1 MPGGY
6 KGECG
11 DDVDP
16 LPFLAPTEKEKIE
29 AISKPYDIKKS
40 CWVKDEKEGFI
51 AGEIQSETDTQI
63 TVKTVTNQTVTMK
76 KDDVQQMNPPKFYQI
91 SDMANMTFL
100 NEASV
105 LDNLR
110 QRYIMMRIYTYSGLF
125 CVTIN
130 PYKWLPIYGAR
141 VAQMYKGRKRTE
153 VPPHLFSISDNA
165 YHDML
170 MDRENQSML
179 ITGESGA
186 GKTENTKKV
195 IQYFANIGSTGK
207 ASADGKGS
215 LEDQIIQANPVLEA
229 FGNAKT
235 TRNNNSSRFGK
246 FIRIHFGSTGKLAGA
261 DIESY
266 LLEKSRVISQQPAER
281 GYHIFYQLLS
291 NKKPELVESLLCVP
305 DPKEYQWT
313 SQGVTVVDNMDDG
326 EELLL
331 TDVAFDV
338 LGFTGE
344 EKNSVYKLTGG
355 IMHFGNMKFKQK
367 PREEQA
373 EVDTAEVADKVAHL
387 MGLNSGDLQ
396 KGITRP
402 RVKVGNEFVQKG
414 QNLDQCH
421 NSVGAL
427 GKAVYDKMFKW
438 LVVRINKTLDT
449 KMQRQFFIGV
459 LDIAGFEIFEFNS
472 FEQLCINF
480 TNEKLQQFFNHHM
493 FVLEQEEYKREG
505 IDWVF
510 IDFGLDLQACIELL
524 EKPMGIFSILEEQ
537 CVFPKATD
545 ATFKAALYDNH
556 LGKSPNFLKPKGGKG
571 KGAEAHFELVHY
583 AGTVGYN
590 ITGWLEKN
598 KDPLNETVVGL
609 FQKSAMPLLCILFK
623 EEEGAAS
630 GSKKQK
636 RGSSFMTVSNFYR
649 EQLNKLMATLHSTSP
664 HFVRCIVPNEFKQSG
679 VVDAHLILHQLACN
693 GVLEGIR
700 ICRKGFPNRLQYPEF
715 KQRYQVLNPNVIPQ
729 GFVDNKKASEL
740 ILGSLDLGENEY
752 KIGHTKVFF
761 RAGVLAKLED
771 MRDDRLAK
779 IMTMLQSRVRGF
791 LMRIEFKKM
800 LERRMG
806 LMLIQRNVR
815 KFLLMRFWGWW
826 KLYNKVKPLLNV
838 ARQEEEMKA
847 KEEELRNAMSKTQ
860 EMVDR
865 IKELEEKLATL
876 SQEKNDLTIQL
887 QAEQENLTDAEE
899 RLTQMMK
906 AKMDLESQIS
916 DMKERLEEEES
927 SAASLS
933 AHKRKLEA
941 ELNDLKR
948 DLEGLETTLAKTEK
962 EKQALDHRVRTLT
975 GDLQARDDSVAKLQ
989 KEKRALEELHQK
1001 TLDDLQAEEDK
1012 VNHLTKTNS
1021 KLSTQIHELEDNW
1034 EQEKKI
1040 RAEVEK
1046 ARRKAEGD
1054 LKMTIENLNEMER
1067 TKLDLE
1073 EVVKKRDMEINSVNS
1088 KLEDEQALNSTLQR
1102 KLKEHQARIE
1112 ELEEE
1117 LEAERSIRA
1126 KIEKQRSDLSRELEE
1141 LTDRLEEAG
1150 GATTAQIEQN
1160 RKREA
1165 ELLKLRRELEEAALQ
1180 SEATA
1185 STLRKKHTDAMAE
1198 MTEHLENLQ
1207 RVKSKLE
1214 KDKQV
1219 MKAEIDDLSSS
1230 MENVQKS
1237 KINAEAHVRRLEDN
1251 LAEVNARLAE
1261 MERNQA
1267 ETNAVRNRLQA
1278 ENNELSREH
1287 EEGQSRLNQVLRVKT
1302 SLTSQV
1308 DDFKRQLDEESKA
1321 RSAAVVSLAN
1331 TKHDLDLIKEQLEEE
1346 QTGKA
1351 ELQRLVSKLNTEVTT
1366 WRTKYETDAIQRT
1379 EELEETKRKLTARLQ
1394 EAEEAAETAQAR
1406 VASMEKYK
1414 QKLQMEVEDLTLDL
1428 EKSNAACA
1436 ALDKK
1441 QRAFDKMMAEW
1452 QQKCEELQLEVDNSQ
1467 KECRMYMTE
1476 NFKLKTAYEEA
1487 LEQLE
1492 SVKKEN
1498 KTLQEEIKDLID
1510 QLGEGGRS
1518 VHELQKIKK
1527 KLEIEKDELQVAL
1540 EEAESS
1546 LEVEESKLIRIQLE
1560 LAQVKADIDRRIHEK
1575 EEEFEATRKNHQR
1588 AIESLQSSL
1597 ELEAKGRAEALRLKK
1612 KMETDLNEMEIQL
1625 DHANKNNSELVK
1637 TLKKLQQQIKDMQ
1650 MQMDEDARQHEELRE
1665 QYNLQERRLSLLQT
1679 ELEEV
1684 RIGLEGSE
1692 RSRKLI
1698 EQELVDVSERH
1709 NELNVHNQSLLVIK
1723 RKLESD
1729 LTRISN
1735 EHEELISEFR
1745 STDERAKK
1753 AVADATRMAEE
1764 LRQEQDHSMHL
1775 EKIKKNYEITI
1786 KDLQVKMEE
1795 AEQLALKG
1803 GKRTIMKLETRI
1815 KELDTELDS
1824 EQKRHV
1830 ETVKLLHKNE
1840 RRLKELVFQTEEDH
1854 KTNQRMQELV
1864 EKLQNKLKIY
1874 KRQIEESEEQA
1885 NQNLARYRKTVHEL
1899 DDAEERAGMAESAL
1913 NKLRTRHRLSTGK
1926 AFTSVE
1932 IIQVS
1937 KSGSSKS
1944 VAEE

>member
-16 LPFLAPTEKEKIE
+16 MPFLAPPEKERIE
-29 AISKPYDIKKS
+29 AMNKPYDIKKS
-40 CWVKDEKEGFI
+40 CWVKDEKEGFV
-51 AGEIQSETDTQI
+51 AGEIQSEQGDQV

-76 KDDVQQMNPPKFYQI
+76 KEDIQQMNPPKFYQAN
-91 SDMANMTFL
+91 DMADMTFL

-105 LDNLR
+105 LNNLR
-110 QRYIMMRIYTYSGLF
+110 QRYINMRIYTYSGLF
-125 CVTIN
+125 CVTVN

-141 VAQMYKGRKRTE
+141 VANMYKGKKRTE
-153 VPPHLFSISDNA
+153 MPPHLFSISDNA

-195 IQYFANIGSTGK
+195 IQYFANIGGTGK
-207 ASADGKGS
+207 QSTDGKGS
-215 LEDQIIQANPVLEA
+215 LEDQVIQANPVLEA

-235 TRNNNSSRFGK
+235 IRNNNSSRFGK
-246 FIRIHFGSTGKLAGA
+246 FIRIHFGPSGKLAGA

-266 LLEKSRVISQQPAER
+266 LLEKSRVISQQAAER
-281 GYHIFYQLLS
+281 GYHIFYQILS
-291 NKKPELVESLLCVP
+291 NKKPELLESLLLVP
-305 DPKEYQWT
+305 NPKEYQWI

-326 EELLL
+326 EELQI

-338 LGFTGE
+338 LGFTAE
-344 EKNSVYKLTGG
+344 EKIGVYKLTGG

-373 EVDTAEVADKVAHL
+373 EVDTTEVADKVAHL
-387 MGLNSGDLQ
+387 MGLNSGELQ

-414 QNLDQCH
+414 QNMDQCN
-421 NSVGAL
+421 NSIGAL
-427 GKAVYDKMFKW
+427 GKAIYDKMFKW

-510 IDFGLDLQACIELL
+510 IDFGLDLQACIDLL

-556 LGKSPNFLKPKGGKG
+556 LGKSNNFLKPKGGKG
-571 KGAEAHFELVHY
+571 KGPEAHFELVHY

-609 FQKSAMPLLCILFK
+609 FQKSSLGLLGVLFK
-623 EEEGAAS
+623 EEEAAA

-649 EQLNKLMATLHSTSP
+649 EQLNKLMATLHSTAP

-679 VVDAHLILHQLACN
+679 VVDAHLIMHQLACN

-715 KQRYQVLNPNVIPQ
+715 KQRYQVLNPSVIPQ

-740 ILGSLDLGENEY
+740 LLGSIELDVNEY

-771 MRDDRLAK
+771 MRDDRLSK
-779 IMTMLQSRVRGF
+779 IMIMLQCQLRGY
-791 LMRIEFKKM
+791 LARIEFKKM
-800 LERRMG
+800 LDMRIG
-806 LMLIQRNVR
+806 LTVIQRNVR
-815 KFLLMRFWGWW
+815 KFLQLRYWGWW

-847 KEEELRNAMSKTQ
+847 KEEELRNAMAKTQ
-860 EMVDR
+860 ELINR
-865 IKELEEKLATL
+865 IKELEEKSATL
-876 SQEKNDLTIQL
+876 GQEKNDLTIQL
-887 QAEQENLTDAEE
+887 QAEQENLSDAEE
-899 RLTQMMK
+899 RLTQLMK
-906 AKMDLESQIS
+906 TKMELESQLC
-916 DMKERLEEEES
+916 DMRERLEEEEGT
-927 SAASLS
+927 AASLS
-933 AHKRKLEA
+933 ATKRRLEG
-941 ELNDLKR
+941 EMSDLKR

-962 EKQALDHRVRTLT
+962 EKQALDHKVRTLS
-975 GDLQARDDSVAKLQ
+975 GDLSLRDDSITKLQ
-989 KEKRALEELHQK
+989 KEKRALDELHQK

-1012 VNHLTKTNS
+1012 VNHLTKNNS
-1021 KLSTQIHELEDNW
+1021 KLGTQIHELEDNW

-1046 ARRKAEGD
+1046 ARRKAESD
-1054 LKMTIENLNEMER
+1054 LKMTIDNLNEMER
-1067 TKLDLE
+1067 SKLDLE

-1088 KLEDEQALNSTLQR
+1088 KYEDEQSLNSTLQR

-1117 LEAERSIRA
+1117 LEAERAMRA
-1126 KIEKQRSDLSRELEE
+1126 KVEKQRSDLSRDLED
-1141 LTDRLEEAG
+1141 LSDRLEEAG
-1150 GATTAQIEQN
+1150 GATSAQIEQN

-1185 STLRKKHTDAMAE
+1185 STLRKKHTDSMAE
-1198 MTEHLENLQ
+1198 LSEHVENLQ

-1219 MKAEIDDLSSS
+1219 MKAEIDDLSAS
-1230 MENVQKS
+1230 METVQKS
-1237 KINAEAHVRRLEDN
+1237 KVNAEAHVRKLEDSLSEAN
-1251 LAEVNARLAE
+1251 AKVAEL
-1261 MERNQA
+1261 ERNQA
-1267 ETNAVRNRLQA
+1267 EINAIRTRLQA
-1278 ENNELSREH
+1278 ENGELSREH
-1287 EEGQSRLNQVLRVKT
+1287 EESQSRLNQIIRMKT

-1308 DDFKRQLDEESKA
+1308 DEFKRQLDEESKS

-1346 QTGKA
+1346 QAGKS

-1379 EELEETKRKLTARLQ
+1379 EELEETKRKLAARLQ
-1394 EAEEAAETAQAR
+1394 EAEETAEAAQAR
-1406 VASMEKYK
+1406 AATLEKNK
-1414 QKLQMEVEDLTLDL
+1414 QRLQAEVEDLTIDL
-1428 EKSNAACA
+1428 EKANAAAA

-1441 QRAFDKMMAEW
+1441 QRVFDKMLAEW
-1452 QQKCEELQLEVDNSQ
+1452 QQKCEELQVEVDSSQ

-1476 NFKLKTAYEEA
+1476 NFKIKTAYEES
-1487 LEQLE
+1487 LEHLE

-1518 VHELQKIKK
+1518 VHELQKLKK
-1527 KLEIEKDELQVAL
+1527 KLEIEKEELQVAL

-1546 LEVEESKLIRIQLE
+1546 LEVEESKVIRIQLE

-1588 AIESLQSSL
+1588 AIESLQTSL
-1597 ELEAKGRAEALRLKK
+1597 EAEAKGRAEALRLKK

-1637 TLKKLQQQIKDMQ
+1637 TLKRLQQQIKDLQ
-1650 MQMDEDARQHEELRE
+1650 VQMDEDARQHEELRE

-1684 RIGLEGSE
+1684 RSALEGSE
-1692 RSRKLI
+1692 RSRKLL
-1698 EQELVDVSERH
+1698 EQEVVEITERH
-1709 NELNVHNQSLLVIK
+1709 NEVNIQNQSLLVIK

-1729 LTRISN
+1729 VQRISN
-1735 EHEELISEFR
+1735 EHEELLSEFR
-1745 STDERAKK
+1745 TADERAKK
-1753 AVADATRMAEE
+1753 AMADASRMAEE
-1764 LRQEQDHSMHL
+1764 LRQEQDHCMHL

-1786 KDLQVKMEE
+1786 KDLQAKMEE

-1803 GKRTIMKLETRI
+1803 GKRTIMKLEARI
-1815 KELDTELDS
+1815 KEVETELDA

-1830 ETVKLLHKNE
+1830 ETVKVLRKNE
-1840 RRLKELVFQTEEDH
+1840 RRLKELVFQTDEDH

-1864 EKLQNKLKIY
+1864 EKLQNKLKVY
-1874 KRQIEESEEQA
+1874 KRQIDEAEEQA
-1885 NQNLARYRKTVHEL
+1885 NQSMARYRKTVHEL

-1913 NKLRTRHRLSTGK
+1913 NKLRSRHRVSSKGIT
-1926 AFTSVE
+1926 AVE

-1937 KSGSSKS
+1937 KTGSSKNIS
-1944 VAEE
+1944 EE

>member
-1 MPGGY
+1 MPGGS
-6 KGECG
+6 KGECL

-16 LPFLAPTEKEKIE
+16 MPFLAPPEKERIE
-29 AISKPYDIKKS
+29 AMNKPYDIKRS

-51 AGEIQSETDTQI
+51 AGEIQSEQGDQV
-63 TVKTVTNQTVTMK
+63 TVKTVTNQTLTMK
-76 KDDVQQMNPPKFYQI
+76 KDDVQQMNPPKFYQA
-91 SDMANMTFL
+91 SDMADMTFL

-110 QRYIMMRIYTYSGLF
+110 QRYTNMRIYTYSGLF
-125 CVTIN
+125 CVTVN
-130 PYKWLPIYGAR
+130 PYRWLPIYGAR
-141 VAQMYKGRKRTE
+141 VANMYKGKKRTE
-153 VPPHLFSISDNA
+153 MPPHLFSISDNA

-195 IQYFANIGSTGK
+195 IQYFANIGGTGK
-207 ASADGKGS
+207 QSSDGKGS

-246 FIRIHFGSTGKLAGA
+246 FIRIHFGTTGKLAGA

-266 LLEKSRVISQQPAER
+266 LLEKSRVISQQAAER
-281 GYHIFYQLLS
+281 GYHIFYQILS
-291 NKKPELVESLLCVP
+291 NKKPELIESLLLVP
-305 DPKEYQWT
+305 NPKEYHWV
-313 SQGVTVVDNMDDG
+313 SQGVTMVENMDDG
-326 EELLL
+326 EELQI

-338 LGFTGE
+338 LGFTAE
-344 EKNSVYKLTGG
+344 EKIGVYKLTGG

-373 EVDTAEVADKVAHL
+373 EVDTTEVADKVAHL
-387 MGLNSGDLQ
+387 MGLNSGELQ

-414 QNLDQCH
+414 QNMEQCN
-421 NSVGAL
+421 NSIGAL

-505 IDWVF
+505 IEWVF
-510 IDFGLDLQACIELL
+510 IDFGLDLQACIDLL

-556 LGKSPNFLKPKGGKG
+556 LGKSNNFLKPKGGKG
-571 KGAEAHFELVHY
+571 KGPEAHFELVHY

-609 FQKSAMPLLCILFK
+609 FQKSTLSLLGLLFK
-623 EEEGAAS
+623 EEEAPAG
-630 GSKKQK
+630 GKKQK

-649 EQLNKLMATLHSTSP
+649 EQLNKLMTTLHSTAP

-679 VVDAHLILHQLACN
+679 VVDAHLIMHQLACN

-740 ILGSLDLGENEY
+740 LLGSIDLDVNEY

-761 RAGVLAKLED
+761 RAGILAKLED

-779 IMTMLQSRVRGF
+779 IMTMLQCRLRGF

-800 LERRMG
+800 LERRIG
-806 LMLIQRNVR
+806 LKVIQRNVR
-815 KFLLMRFWGWW
+815 KFLQLRFWGWW

-847 KEEELRNAMSKTQ
+847 KEEELRSAMSKTQ
-860 EMVDR
+860 DLMNRV
-865 IKELEEKLATL
+865 KELEEKTATL
-876 SQEKNDLTIQL
+876 SQEKNDLNIQL
-887 QAEQENLTDAEE
+887 QAEQENLMDAEE

-906 AKMDLESQIS
+906 TKMELESQIA
-916 DMKERLEEEES
+916 DMRERLEEEEGT
-927 SAASLS
+927 AASLS
-933 AHKRKLEA
+933 ATKRRMEG
-941 ELNDLKR
+941 ELSDLKR

-962 EKQALDHRVRTLT
+962 EKQALDHKVRTLT
-975 GDLQARDDSVAKLQ
+975 ADLSLREDSIAKLQ

-1012 VNHLTKTNS
+1012 VNHLTKSNS
-1021 KLSTQIHELEDNW
+1021 KLNTQIHELEDNW

-1054 LKMTIENLNEMER
+1054 LKMTIDNLNEMER
-1067 TKLDLE
+1067 SKLDLE
-1073 EVVKKRDMEINSVNS
+1073 EVVKKRDLEINCVNS
-1088 KLEDEQALNSTLQR
+1088 KYEDEQSLNSTLQR

-1117 LEAERSIRA
+1117 LEAERAMRA
-1126 KIEKQRSDLSRELEE
+1126 KVEKQRSDLSRDLED
-1141 LTDRLEEAG
+1141 LSDRLEEAG
-1150 GATTAQIEQN
+1150 GATSAQIEQN
-1160 RKREA
+1160 RRREA

-1185 STLRKKHTDAMAE
+1185 STLRKKHTDSMAE
-1198 MTEHLENLQ
+1198 LTEHVENLQ

-1219 MKAEIDDLSSS
+1219 MKAEIDDLNASVET
-1230 MENVQKS
+1230 MQKS
-1237 KINAEAHVRRLEDN
+1237 KMNTEAHVRKLEDSLSEAN
-1251 LAEVNARLAE
+1251 AKVAEL
-1261 MERNQA
+1261 ERNQA
-1267 ETNAVRNRLQA
+1267 EINAIRTRLQA
-1278 ENNELSREH
+1278 ENSEVSREY
-1287 EEGQSRLNQVLRVKT
+1287 EESQSRLNQILRIKT

-1308 DDFKRQLDEESKA
+1308 DDYKRQLDEESKS
-1321 RSAAVVSLAN
+1321 RSTAVVSLAN
-1331 TKHDLDLIKEQLEEE
+1331 TKHDLDLLKEQLEEE
-1346 QTGKA
+1346 QGGKS

-1379 EELEETKRKLTARLQ
+1379 EELEETKRKLAARLQ
-1394 EAEEAAETAQAR
+1394 EAEEAAEAAQAR
-1406 VASMEKYK
+1406 AASLEKNK
-1414 QKLQMEVEDLTLDL
+1414 QRLQAEVEDLTIDL
-1428 EKSNAACA
+1428 EKANAAAA

-1441 QRAFDKMMAEW
+1441 QRVFDKMLAEW
-1452 QQKCEELQLEVDNSQ
+1452 QQKCEELQVEVDSSQ

-1476 NFKLKTAYEEA
+1476 SFKIKTAYEES
-1487 LEQLE
+1487 LEHLE

-1518 VHELQKIKK
+1518 VHELQKLKK
-1527 KLEIEKDELQVAL
+1527 KLEIEKEELQVAL

-1546 LEVEESKLIRIQLE
+1546 LEVEESKVIRIQLE

-1588 AIESLQSSL
+1588 AIESLQASL
-1597 ELEAKGRAEALRLKK
+1597 EAEAKGRAEALRLKK

-1637 TLKKLQQQIKDMQ
+1637 TLKRLQQQIKDLQ
-1650 MQMDEDARQHEELRE
+1650 VQMDEDARQHEELRE

-1684 RIGLEGSE
+1684 RSALEGSE
-1692 RSRKLI
+1692 RSRKLL
-1698 EQELVDVSERH
+1698 EQEVVELTERY
-1709 NELNVHNQSLLVIK
+1709 NEVNIQNQSLLVVK

-1729 LTRISN
+1729 VQRISN

-1745 STDERAKK
+1745 SADERAKK
-1753 AVADATRMAEE
+1753 AMTDAARMAEE
-1764 LRQEQDHSMHL
+1764 LRQEQDHCMHL
-1775 EKIKKNYEITI
+1775 EKIKKNYETTI
-1786 KDLQVKMEE
+1786 KDLQAKMEE

-1803 GKRTIMKLETRI
+1803 GKRTIMKLEARI
-1815 KELDTELDS
+1815 KELETELDG
-1824 EQKRHV
+1824 EQKQHM
-1830 ETVKLLHKNE
+1830 ETVKTLRKNE

-1864 EKLQNKLKIY
+1864 EKLQSKLKVY
-1874 KRQIEESEEQA
+1874 KRQIEEAEEQA
-1885 NQNLARYRKTVHEL
+1885 NQTLARYRKTVHEL
-1899 DDAEERAGMAESAL
+1899 DDAEERAGMAETAL
-1913 NKLRTRHRLSTGK
+1913 NKLRTRHRVAGK
-1926 AFTSVE
+1926 GITSVE

-1937 KSGSSKS
+1937 KTGSSKTLS
-1944 VAEE
+1944 EE

>member
-16 LPFLAPTEKEKIE
+16 MPFLAPSEKEKLE
-29 AISKPYDIKKS
+29 AVSKPYDIKKS

-51 AGEIQSETDTQI
+51 AAEIQGDKGDQV
-63 TVKTVTNQTVTMK
+63 TVKTAKNTTLTLK
-76 KDDVQQMNPPKFYQI
+76 KDDIQQMNPPKFYQA
-91 SDMANMTFL
+91 SDMANLTFL

-105 LDNLR
+105 LENLR
-110 QRYIMMRIYTYSGLF
+110 SRYITMRIYTYSGLF

-130 PYKWLPIYGAR
+130 PYRWLPIYGSK
-141 VAQMYKGRKRTE
+141 VAQMFKGKKRNE

-165 YHDML
+165 YHDM
-170 MDRENQSML
+170 MMEHENQSML

-195 IQYFANIGSTGK
+195 IQYFANVGATGGK
-207 ASADGKGS
+207 PSSDSKGS

-246 FIRIHFGSTGKLAGA
+246 FIRIHFGPTAKLAGA

-266 LLEKSRVISQQPAER
+266 LLEKSRVISQQAAER
-281 GYHIFYQLLS
+281 GYHIFYQILS
-291 NKKPELVESLLCVP
+291 GKKPELLETLLLSP
-305 DPKEYQWT
+305 DPKQYIWVC
-313 SQGVTVVDNMDDG
+313 QGVTVVDNMDDG

-331 TDVAFDV
+331 TDEAFDV
-338 LGFTGE
+338 LGFTQE
-344 EKNSVYKLTGG
+344 EKMSVYKLTGG

-373 EVDTAEVADKVAHL
+373 EVDTTEVADKVAHL
-387 MGLNSGDLQ
+387 MAVSSGELQ

-402 RVKVGNEFVQKG
+402 RVKVGNEFVTKG
-414 QNLDQCH
+414 QNQDQC
-421 NSVGAL
+421 NYSIGAL
-427 GKAVYDKMFKW
+427 AKAVYDKMFKW
-438 LVVRINKTLDT
+438 MVARINKTLDT
-449 KMQRQFFIGV
+449 KMQRQYFIGV

-493 FVLEQEEYKREG
+493 FVLEQEEYKKEG

-556 LGKSPNFLKPKGGKG
+556 LGKSNNFLKPKGGK
-571 KGAEAHFELVHY
+571 KGPEAHFELVHY

-609 FQKSAMPLLCILFK
+609 FQKSSMNLLAALFK
-623 EEEGAAS
+623 EEEQPGGA
-630 GSKKQK
+630 KKQK
-636 RGSSFMTVSNFYR
+636 KGSSFQTVSAFYR
-649 EQLNKLMATLHSTSP
+649 EQLNKLMTTLRSTAP

-679 VVDAHLILHQLACN
+679 VCDAFLILHQLACN

-715 KQRYQVLNPNVIPQ
+715 KQRYYILNPNIIPK

-740 ILGSLDLGENEY
+740 ILGSLGLDDMEY
-752 KIGHTKVFF
+752 RIGHTKVFF

-771 MRDDRLAK
+771 MRDERLAK
-779 IMTMLQSRVRGF
+779 IMTMLQARLRGV

-800 LERRMG
+800 LDRRIA
-806 LMLIQRNVR
+806 LIAIQRNVR
-815 KFLLMRFWGWW
+815 KFLQLRYWGWW

-838 ARQEEEMKA
+838 ARQEDEMKA
-847 KEEELRNAMSKTQ
+847 KEEELRSAMEKTQ
-860 EMVDR
+860 EMVNR

-876 SQEKNDLTIQL
+876 SQEKNDLSLTLI
-887 QAEQENLTDAEE
+887 AEQETLADAEE
-899 RLTQMMK
+899 RCTQLMK
-906 AKMDLESQIS
+906 SKISMESQIQE
-916 DMKERLEEEES
+916 MKEQLEEEES
-927 SAASLS
+927 TASSLG
-933 AHKRKLEA
+933 AHKRKLEG

-948 DLEGLETTLAKTEK
+948 DLEGLESTLAKTEK
-962 EKQALDHRVRTLT
+962 EKQALDHKVRTLT
-975 GDLQARDDSVAKLQ
+975 GDLGQRDDSIAKLQ

-1012 VNHLTKTNS
+1012 VNHLTKSNS
-1021 KLSTQIHELEDNW
+1021 KLNTQIHELEDNW

-1067 TKLDLE
+1067 AKLDLE
-1073 EVVKKRDMEINSVNS
+1073 EAVKKRDFEINHLNS
-1088 KLEDEQALNSTLQR
+1088 KWEDEQSLNSTLQR
-1102 KLKEHQARIE
+1102 KFKEHQARIE

-1117 LEAERSIRA
+1117 LEAERAMRA
-1126 KIEKQRSDLSRELEE
+1126 KVEKQRSDLSRDLEDIS
-1141 LTDRLEEAG
+1141 DRLEEAG
-1150 GATTAQIEQN
+1150 GATVAQIEQN
-1160 RKREA
+1160 RKREG

-1185 STLRKKHTDAMAE
+1185 SALRKKHADSMAE
-1198 MTEHLENLQ
+1198 LSEHVENLQ
-1207 RVKSKLE
+1207 RVKAKLE

-1219 MKAEIDDLSSS
+1219 MKAEIDDLSA
-1230 MENVQKS
+1230 NVETIQKAKLNGEALVRKLEDS
-1237 KINAEAHVRRLEDN
+1237 LAEA
-1251 LAEVNARLAE
+1251 NARLTE
-1261 MERNQA
+1261 MERNQT
-1267 ETNAVRNRLQA
+1267 ELNAFKTRISS
-1278 ENNELSREH
+1278 ENSELSREL
-1287 EEGQSRLNQVLRVKT
+1287 EETQSRLNQVLRVKT
-1302 SLTSQV
+1302 TLTSQT
-1308 DDFKRQLDEESKA
+1308 DELKRQVDEESKS
-1321 RSAAVVSLAN
+1321 RSAAVVGLAN
-1331 TKHDLDLIKEQLEEE
+1331 ARHDLDLMKEQLEEE
-1346 QTGKA
+1346 QESKA
-1351 ELQRLVSKLNTEVTT
+1351 EMQRLISKLNSEVTT
-1366 WRTKYETDAIQRT
+1366 WRTKYETDAIQKT
-1379 EELEETKRKLTARLQ
+1379 EELEETKRKLAARLQ
-1394 EAEEAAETAQAR
+1394 EAEEAAEAAQAR
-1406 VASMEKYK
+1406 AASLEKAK
-1414 QKLQMEVEDLTLDL
+1414 QRLQGEVEDLTIEL
-1428 EKSNAACA
+1428 EKSNAAVA

-1441 QRAFDKMMAEW
+1441 QRTFDKMIAEW
-1452 QQKCEELQLEVDNSQ
+1452 SQKCEELQLELDNSQ
-1467 KECRMYMTE
+1467 KECRSYMTE
-1476 NFKLKTAYEEA
+1476 VFKMKTAYEESLDH
-1487 LEQLE
+1487 LET
-1492 SVKKEN
+1492 VKKEN
-1498 KTLQEEIKDLID
+1498 KTLHEEIKDLVE
-1510 QLGEGGRS
+1510 QLTEGGRS

-1540 EEAESS
+1540 EEAEAS
-1546 LEVEESKLIRIQLE
+1546 LEVEESKVVRIQLE

-1575 EEEFEATRKNHQR
+1575 EEEFEVTRKNHQR
-1588 AIESLQSSL
+1588 AIESLQASL
-1597 ELEAKGRAEALRLKK
+1597 EAEAKGRAEALRLKK
-1612 KMETDLNEMEIQL
+1612 KMEMDLNEMEIQL

-1637 TLKKLQQQIKDMQ
+1637 TLKKMQQQIKDMQ

-1684 RIGLEGSE
+1684 RSGLEASE

-1698 EQELVDVSERH
+1698 EQELVETTERY
-1709 NELNVHNQSLLVIK
+1709 NELNVQNQSLIIIK
-1723 RKLESD
+1723 RKLEAD
-1729 LTRISN
+1729 FQHITN
-1735 EHEELISEFR
+1735 ENEELLSQFR
-1745 STDERAKK
+1745 AADERAKK
-1753 AVADATRMAEE
+1753 AVTDATRMAEE
-1764 LRQEQDHSMHL
+1764 LRQEQDHCMHL
-1775 EKIKKNYEITI
+1775 EKIKKTNEITI
-1786 KDLQVKMEE
+1786 KDLQFKIEE
-1795 AEQLALKG
+1795 AEQLALKA
-1803 GKRTIMKLETRI
+1803 GKRTIQKLETRI
-1815 KELDTELDS
+1815 KDLETELDS

-1830 ETVKLLHKNE
+1830 ETVKNLCKNE

-1864 EKLQNKLKIY
+1864 EKLQNKLKSY
-1874 KRQIEESEEQA
+1874 KRQIEEAEEQA
-1885 NQNLARYRKTVHEL
+1885 NQSLSKYRKTVHEL

-1913 NKLRTRHRLSTGK
+1913 NKLRTRNRASVGK
-1926 AFTSVE
+1926 GITSVE

-1937 KSGSSKS
+1937 KSSSSKS
-1944 VAEE
+1944 VSEE